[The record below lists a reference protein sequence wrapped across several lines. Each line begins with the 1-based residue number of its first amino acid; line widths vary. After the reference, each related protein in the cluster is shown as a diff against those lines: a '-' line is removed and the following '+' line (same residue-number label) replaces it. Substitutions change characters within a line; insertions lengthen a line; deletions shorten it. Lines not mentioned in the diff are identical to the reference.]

1 MKKTRVAAK
10 LFAGVAVAA
19 ALVLGSTTATTS
31 QARDTGWGPM
41 GVTVQAGHSVDPAM
55 DTGWGPM

>member
-1 MKKTRVAAK
+1 MKKRVAAK
-10 LFAGVAVAA
+10 MFAGVAIVA
-19 ALVLGSTTATTS
+19 ALVVGSTTATTS

-41 GVTVQAGHSVDPAM
+41 GVTVQAGHSLNPNV